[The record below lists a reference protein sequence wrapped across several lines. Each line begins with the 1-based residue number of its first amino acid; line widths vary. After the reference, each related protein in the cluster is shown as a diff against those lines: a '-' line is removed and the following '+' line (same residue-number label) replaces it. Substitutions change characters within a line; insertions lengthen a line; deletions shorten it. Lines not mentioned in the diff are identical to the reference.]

1 MKIRTLK
8 LNSLN
13 KEDFIKIKSN
23 SVDKNTSSIFNIS
36 SKKNISNINNN
47 YHIKEEK
54 EENKKDIPQTIFKN
68 NVLLKSLSINT
79 STDFKLPRKKN
90 HFFPFSPK
98 INHNYKFKTKNGS
111 KFINYIND
119 ENFFYTGK
127 KNKRFFFPKQNY
139 IIKKSRINH
148 DINFF
153 NLRNVITDHT
163 KEYEKNSYKIKRVVS
178 QDIFVNKIKNDLLRM
193 KFGNQIKLFDNL

>member
-13 KEDFIKIKSN
+13 KEDIIKIKSS
-23 SVDKNTSSIFNIS
+23 SVDKKINSIFNS
-36 SKKNISNINNN
+36 PSNKNIKNNRINF
-47 YHIKEEK
+47 
-54 EENKKDIPQTIFKN
+54 EENKNIPKKIFKN

-79 STDFKLPRKKN
+79 STDFKLPRKN
-90 HFFPFSPK
+90 RYNFTFSPK
-98 INHNYKFKTKNGS
+98 IYNHHLYKTKNGE
-111 KFINYIND
+111 KFLNYIND
-119 ENFFYTGK
+119 EKFFYTGK
-127 KNKRFFFPKQNY
+127 NNKRFFFPKQNY

-153 NLRNVITDHT
+153 NIRNVITDHT
-163 KEYEKNSYKIKRVVS
+163 KEYEKNSYKIKRVVN

>member
-13 KEDFIKIKSN
+13 KEDIIKIKSS
-23 SVDKNTSSIFNIS
+23 SVDKKINSIFNS
-36 SKKNISNINNN
+36 PSNKNI
-47 YHIKEEK
+47 
-54 EENKKDIPQTIFKN
+54 KN

-79 STDFKLPRKKN
+79 STDFKLPRKDRYN
-90 HFFPFSPK
+90 FTFSPK
-98 INHNYKFKTKNGS
+98 IYNHHLYKTKNGE
-111 KFINYIND
+111 KFLNYIND
-119 ENFFYTGK
+119 EKFFYTGK
-127 KNKRFFFPKQNY
+127 NNKRFFFPKQNY

-153 NLRNVITDHT
+153 NIRNVITDHT
-163 KEYEKNSYKIKRVVS
+163 KEYEKNSYKIKRVVN